1 MKNLFLL
8 QDELDISCL
17 DKNKSFRNVLVLP
30 LNLTCLTY
38 CHLNKLDYVNPI
50 ELMSKSF
57 HKEAIIKSKNFE
69 KSIKIKNY
77 LNKIIKLEILVYLRF
92 RFNSIFFLNNIL
104 EKIYKNYKIKQILIP
119 QKIYKKHK
127 IETFF
132 LNEIFEYYLKQYK
145 VKKISLLKNQE
156 KNQSYD
162 IFSYKINQKIKNKQK
177 NILLSNLGYNF
188 KRLIYLKKFKKFNLY
203 YFSNKKPNFL
213 IQILMNF
220 FNIYPFVL
228 EKQDKV
234 SSSKK
239 ILITTNFKLQGKKLN
254 NLFSVF
260 MHKLSDHFIDLNERG
275 LAVSKFLNEN
285 KFNLIV
291 LNSVR
296 DISGFFL
303 NQYKKKSKVL
313 NISHGTI
320 SASYNKYDQIYKKNI
335 ADSVVTNKANYV
347 VAQSKISENFLN
359 QNKYKKKII
368 KGNLIFSQVKKIS
381 NEYLLYATTT
391 KTFYNMQFLGVEMYY
406 EFFENL
412 KFLNKFAYIN
422 KVKIIVKLHPS
433 EIKNSNKLKKIFN
446 SLFFS
451 TSNIQKLLKKSF
463 ASLSFSSTVI
473 EDSLNSK
480 VPVILFDRW
489 NRYKHCKII
498 DSKDNKTP
506 LFHIKKKDDLLAC
519 VQKIQ
524 KQNNFDFSDYIFSD
538 GYKKNLKNKITKLF

>member
-8 QDELDISCL
+8 QDEFDISCL
-17 DKNKSFRNVLVLP
+17 DKNKSLRNVLVLP

-213 IQILMNF
+213 IQSLMNF

-254 NLFSVF
+254 DLFSVF

-291 LNSVR
+291 VNSIR
-296 DISGFFL
+296 DISGFFF
-303 NQYKKKSKVL
+303 KS
-313 NISHGTI
+313 T
-320 SASYNKYDQIYKKNI
+320 
-335 ADSVVTNKANYV
+335 
-347 VAQSKISENFLN
+347 
-359 QNKYKKKII
+359 
-368 KGNLIFSQVKKIS
+368 
-381 NEYLLYATTT
+381 
-391 KTFYNMQFLGVEMYY
+391 
-406 EFFENL
+406 
-412 KFLNKFAYIN
+412 
-422 KVKIIVKLHPS
+422 
-433 EIKNSNKLKKIFN
+433 
-446 SLFFS
+446 
-451 TSNIQKLLKKSF
+451 
-463 ASLSFSSTVI
+463 
-473 EDSLNSK
+473 
-480 VPVILFDRW
+480 
-489 NRYKHCKII
+489 
-498 DSKDNKTP
+498 
-506 LFHIKKKDDLLAC
+506 
-519 VQKIQ
+519 
-524 KQNNFDFSDYIFSD
+524 
-538 GYKKNLKNKITKLF
+538 